1 MTTFDEPQL
10 PFQEAKPDT
19 QLQLDEAESQPSE
32 TLQHLVM
39 EVQRQP
45 VLSPERQRGL
55 TKLVQEIW
63 KQPTIGI
70 LKGNFRKKYWSLSS
84 GLYEDL
90 FNEALQETLVA
101 ISRYI
106 DSYDSQRSSF
116 ITWICGI
123 FSNKF
128 SDAHTKYSKRGIKF
142 IPKSKEKNCKQGQVI
157 SLDDLEEFVAESLM
171 FQQTS
176 QHEENRGSDCDLL
189 RELLINDP
197 DNVFKNAYVKGKP
210 HANFQYIAISIYV
223 EGKNM
228 QQLSSQLGITY
239 STLDSFFKRRL
250 KKLEAYFLEH
260 LQAEI

>member
-1 MTTFDEPQL
+1 MITFDEPQP
-10 PFQEAKPDT
+10 PFHEAKP
-19 QLQLDEAESQPSE
+19 QPGE
-32 TLQHLVM
+32 TLRHLAM

-45 VLSPERQRGL
+45 VLSPQRQRGL

-70 LKGNFRKKYWSLSS
+70 LKGNFKSKYWSLSS

-90 FNEALQETLVA
+90 FNEALQETLAA

-116 ITWICGI
+116 INWTCGI
-123 FSNKF
+123 LSNKF
-128 SDAHTKYSKRGIKF
+128 SDAHNKYSKRGIKF
-142 IPKSKEKNCKQGQVI
+142 IPKPKLNNGKNYKQGQVI
-157 SLDDLEEFVAESLM
+157 SLDDLEEFVADSLM
-171 FQQTS
+171 FQQIS
-176 QHEENRGSDCDLL
+176 EFEENIGSDCDLL

-197 DNVFKNAYVKGKP
+197 DNVFKTAYVKDKP
-210 HANFQYIAISIYV
+210 HANFQYIAIAIYV

-228 QQLSSQLGITY
+228 QQLSVELGITY

-250 KKLEAYFLEH
+250 KKLETYFLQH
-260 LQAEI
+260 LQA